1 MIHSFF
7 FHEIGFNP
15 FEYSTMTA
23 HQECVQLA
31 CQHLMDTVYM
41 DFNEADVIQHDNIV
55 VDYKA
60 GAIIVPCKKVYKP
73 EYLH

>member
-7 FHEIGFNP
+7 FREIGFNP
-15 FEYSTMTA
+15 DDYDVTHA
-23 HQECVQLA
+23 YRNAVQLA
-31 CQHLMDTVYM
+31 CQYLMDTLYM
-41 DFNEADVIQHDNIV
+41 DFNEADVIQHENIV

-60 GAIIVPCKKVYKP
+60 GTVLVPCRQVYKP

>member
-7 FHEIGFNP
+7 FREIGFNP
-15 FEYSTMTA
+15 DDYDVVLA
-23 HQECVQLA
+23 YRNAVQLA

-41 DFNEADVIQHDNIV
+41 DFNEADVIQHENIV
-55 VDYKA
+55 VDYKT
-60 GAIIVPCKKVYKP
+60 GAVIVPCRQVYKP